1 MRVFLLVN
9 SVSRTL
15 AVVIFFN
22 ALLASAIAH
31 EKHQMRCTQ
40 TGINAIHADIQAMKD
55 GEAKRTAMK
64 EMKLAED
71 MMAGKNMDGCVA
83 HMHNAVEAIEK

>member
-1 MRVFLLVN
+1 MRGFILVN

-15 AVVIFFN
+15 AAVVFVN
-22 ALLASAIAH
+22 ALLASAFAH
-31 EKHQMRCTQ
+31 EKHRMQCTQ
-40 TGINAIHADIQAMKD
+40 TGINAINADIQAMKD

-64 EMKLAED
+64 EMRFAED
-71 MMAGKNMDGCVA
+71 MMAGKNMEGCVA

>member
-1 MRVFLLVN
+1 MRRFLLVKFVF
-9 SVSRTL
+9 SAL
-15 AVVIFFN
+15 AVFSN
-22 ALLASAIAH
+22 GLLVPATAH
-31 EKHQMRCTQ
+31 EKHQMQCTQ
-40 TGINAIHADIQAMKD
+40 TNINVVHADIQAMKD

-71 MMAGKNMDGCVA
+71 MMAGKNMEGCVA

>member
-1 MRVFLLVN
+1 MRKLLFGN
-9 SVSRTL
+9 SMSRTL

-22 ALLASAIAH
+22 APLASAFAH
-31 EKHQMRCTQ
+31 EKHRMQCTQ
-40 TGINAIHADIQAMKD
+40 TGINAINADIQVMKD
-55 GEAKRTAMK
+55 GEAKRIATK

-71 MMAGKNMDGCVA
+71 MMAGKNVEGCVA